1 MKRKWTVILALIII
15 AVGIFL
21 NYPTSYYLE
30 VPGSAEDVA
39 KFVKVDNDK
48 PIQNDQFY
56 LTTVGIK
63 KATNLS
69 LFLSRFQPHVTAIS
83 SQELTGGVSDEQYL
97 KVQQFFMQNSQNAAI
112 VNAYKKTNTPYNQ
125 KYLGVNVLQVDD
137 KSHFAQSLKSGDVI
151 TGINGQYFEQTSD
164 LIRYVSSFDEN
175 QEIKLEVKRAN
186 ETLELSGKTM
196 RLEATGKVGIGVSLV
211 DETEL
216 TTTPKAS
223 INAGAIG
230 GPSAGL
236 MFSLAV
242 YQQLT
247 QEDLT
252 HGQKVAGT
260 GTIDPDGNVGTI
272 GGIDKKVVAA
282 SDAGAKVFFAPEA
295 MGENN
300 QTNYE
305 VAKKTAEEMKLSMK
319 IVPVKTFD
327 EALNYLKNTV

>member
-1 MKRKWTVILALIII
+1 MRRRWTVIIALLII
-15 AVGIFL
+15 ALGVFL
-21 NYPTSYYLE
+21 NFPTSYYLE

-48 PIQNDQFY
+48 IVKNNQFY

-69 LFLSRFQPHVTAIS
+69 LFLSRFQPHVTAVS
-83 SQELTGGVSDEQYL
+83 SEELTGGVSDEQYL

-112 VNAYKKTNTPYNQ
+112 INAYKKTNTPYDQ
-125 KYLGVNVLQVDD
+125 KYLGVNVLQVDPQ
-137 KSHFAQSLKSGDVI
+137 SHFYQSLKSGDVI
-151 TGINGQYFEQTSD
+151 TGINGRHFNQTSD
-164 LIRYVSSFDEN
+164 LIQYVSSLDEN
-175 QEIKLEVKRAN
+175 QEIKLEVKRSN
-186 ETLELSGKTM
+186 QTIELSGQTM
-196 RLEATGKVGIGVSLV
+196 RLTTTNKVGIGVSLV

-216 TTTPKAS
+216 TTNPKVT
-223 INAGAIG
+223 IDAGSIG

-236 MFSLAV
+236 MFSLGV

-252 HGQKVAGT
+252 HGQKIAGT
-260 GTIDPDGNVGTI
+260 GTIDTDGNVGAI

-282 SDAGAKVFFAPEA
+282 SDAGAQVFFAPEA

-300 QTNYE
+300 ITNYE
-305 VAKKTAEEMKLSMK
+305 LAKKTAEEMKLSMK

-327 EALNYLKNTV
+327 DALNYLKNTV